1 MAGYGTMGAAIGGMI
16 QPTGWPDQP
25 PAGPYGAYTDA
36 CSPRISTAALLAA
49 LEHRRRTG
57 EGMYLDQSQIE
68 ASAHY
73 MAPAIVDYQLNGTT
87 WDRLAN
93 DDPTMSPH
101 GIYPA
106 AGVDDWVAIAVR
118 NERDWQ
124 SLATAIGRADLGGDS
139 QLATMAGR
147 RDRRDEIDAAITAW
161 TTQRPPSVAE
171 AELQALAVPAHGV
184 LHAQSPEDP
193 QLAHLDHVV
202 SVSHQGRPDRL
213 IERTRI
219 ELTRTPPEPSHVP
232 AIGEHTDTVLRDLLG
247 YPADR
252 IEALRASGALGGEPD
267 R

>member
-1 MAGYGTMGAAIGGMI
+1 
-16 QPTGWPDQP
+16 
-25 PAGPYGAYTDA
+25 
-36 CSPRISTAALLAA
+36 
-49 LEHRRRTG
+49 
-57 EGMYLDQSQIE
+57 MYLDQSQIE
-68 ASAHY
+68 ASLHY
-73 MAPAIVDYQLNGTT
+73 MAPAIVDHQLNGTA

-124 SLATAIGRADLGGDS
+124 ALATAIGRADLGGDS
-139 QLATMAGR
+139 QLATVAGR

-171 AELQALAVPAHGV
+171 SELQALTVPAHGV